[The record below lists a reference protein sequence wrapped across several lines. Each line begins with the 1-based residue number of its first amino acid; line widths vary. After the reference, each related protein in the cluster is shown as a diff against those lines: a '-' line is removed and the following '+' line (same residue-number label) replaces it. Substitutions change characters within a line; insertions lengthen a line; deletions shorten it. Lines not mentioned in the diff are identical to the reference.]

1 MRFNNKVEEVLNKQ
15 INAEFWSA
23 YMYLSMS
30 AYFQTKGLKGF
41 ANWMRV
47 QYQEEVTHAVKIYDY
62 IIGRGGVVKLEAI
75 AKVPTEWKGI
85 KDAFKE
91 TYNHEC
97 KVTDMIHNCYE
108 TALSERDHA
117 TSNMLQWFINEQAE
131 EEQNVQAILDQLS
144 LIGEDGQA
152 IYLLDKELAT
162 RVFVDATQAAAV

>member
-30 AYFQTKGLKGF
+30 AYFQAKGLKGF

-47 QYQEEVTHAVKIYDY
+47 QYQEEVTHAIKFYDY
-62 IIGRGGVVKLEAI
+62 ILGRGGNVKLEAI

-85 KDAFKE
+85 VDAFKD

-97 KVTDMIHNCYE
+97 KVTEMINNCYE
-108 TALSERDHA
+108 TAINEKDHA
-117 TSNMLQWFINEQAE
+117 TSTMLQWYINEQAE
-131 EEQNVQAILDQLS
+131 EEQNAQTILDQLN
-144 LIGEDGQA
+144 LIGENGQA

-162 RVFVDATQAAAV
+162 RIFVDPTQTAN